1 MSGEADA
8 MVSNTPLREVVG
20 ANLGRTVAGGDEAL
34 AAGGDVVDI
43 LLVLAVVDER
53 VEARECTL
61 LVLRLVA
68 CLSTLDENLLALTR
82 VGILPHIAQTNTRFH
97 LVHVLTTGTR

>member
-20 ANLGRTVAGGDEAL
+20 ANLGRTVAGRDEAL

-43 LLVLAVVDER
+43 LLVFAVVDKR
-53 VEARECTL
+53 VEAREGTL

-68 CLSTLDENLLALTR
+68 RLSSLNEYLFALTR
-82 VGILPHIAQTNTRFH
+82 VGILPHIAQAHTRFH
-97 LVHVLTTGTR
+97 LVHVLATGTR